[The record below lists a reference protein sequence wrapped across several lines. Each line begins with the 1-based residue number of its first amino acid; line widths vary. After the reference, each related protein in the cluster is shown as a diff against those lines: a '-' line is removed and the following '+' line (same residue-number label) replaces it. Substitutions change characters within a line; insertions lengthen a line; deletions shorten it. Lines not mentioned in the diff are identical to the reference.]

1 MKYTFLNITTIIS
14 ALVSILLLI
23 QGIDFI
29 KVFGIA
35 LVVIIVIPLALFLLL
50 QKISK
55 KYSWKLTTKN
65 IATYLLIVFSLFHL
79 LFIEIFFFMLKSD
92 FLSPFSIG
100 PKVPGISQYD
110 TEIKALKKKSG
121 FYDMRHFPDKLPE
134 NISNYYFQIEDAF
147 DGKNT
152 NYLKFDS
159 NEKYINDVLN
169 KYKKSCV
176 SFTTNE
182 NLYKSG
188 VELYINELKSQDY
201 VCLLHKKED
210 KERYT
215 SGIAI
220 QKPNTIIFFYADF

>member
-23 QGIDFI
+23 KGIDFI

-35 LVVIIVIPLALFLLL
+35 LVVVIVIPLVLFLLL

-65 IATYLLIVFSLFHL
+65 IATSLLIVFTLFHL

-100 PKVPGISQYD
+100 PKVPSISQYD

-169 KYKKSCV
+169 KYKKVVYLSRQMK
-176 SFTTNE
+176 TYTN
-182 NLYKSG
+182 
-188 VELYINELKSQDY
+188 Q
-201 VCLLHKKED
+201 
-210 KERYT
+210 
-215 SGIAI
+215 A
-220 QKPNTIIFFYADF
+220 